1 MLGIGCCPPPVGGC
15 LLAAGQKAT
24 WMSCTLLTL
33 SASKECKDCSCCQR
47 VESIGL
53 CKETNAVWADRVS
66 RSLRIPLSYNSI
78 WLCHCPAFLWVML
91 TFFYICVR
99 KITVLNWQVMPGIH
113 PIFAYQLCVHGLCTS
128 TLLMSSTKAEIPTL
142 DRITGAMGETQ
153 TCVFNNPAPKAAI
166 NACVKV
172 MGILFPS
179 E

>member
-78 WLCHCPAFLWVML
+78 WLCHCPAFLWVVNLLLHLCKKNHCPQL
-91 TFFYICVR
+91 TSHARHTSNLRLPALCPWTLHFHSVNV
-99 KITVLNWQVMPGIH
+99 K
-113 PIFAYQLCVHGLCTS
+113 YQS
-128 TLLMSSTKAEIPTL
+128 
-142 DRITGAMGETQ
+142 
-153 TCVFNNPAPKAAI
+153 
-166 NACVKV
+166 
-172 MGILFPS
+172 
-179 E
+179 